1 MILQNDESEKSEM
14 SGRSAF
20 TNLNLKFV
28 ENNKMD

>member
-1 MILQNDESEKSEM
+1 MILQNDEKSEM